1 MRRRFFVE
9 EFVSGAAFLRG
20 EAAHHLGRVLRAEAG
35 QLYELSD
42 GESVWLAR
50 TERVGKSEVEFS
62 LVERLPV
69 PPGPVRIEL
78 LLAIVKFDRFEW
90 ALEKATEL
98 GADEIVPLA
107 AERSEKGVLAAATK
121 RAVRWKRILAES
133 AQQARRLRI
142 PQLCPAVKPA
152 DAFRA
157 AAGSVRILLSER
169 AGAAPLRELLEPK
182 AAERSGNEAASVAI
196 AIGPE
201 GGWTEVEF
209 AAAGAARFAEAALGT
224 NILRTETAVC
234 AALAAVQYAFG
245 AFRPTNA
252 TATEYSAQ
260 STLTPNILNQNSVAQ
275 STQFPAGLPSK
286 LRVNPSRLRASK
298 RSPLPKEKA

>member
-9 EFVSGAAFLRG
+9 NFQANSATLRG

-42 GESVWLAR
+42 GEHLWLAR
-50 TERVGKSEVEFS
+50 TENVKRDEVQFS

-69 PPGPVRIEL
+69 PAASVRISL
-78 LLAIVKFDRFEW
+78 FLGIVKFDRFEW

-107 AERSEKGVLAAATK
+107 AERSEKGLLAAAGK
-121 RAVRWKRILAES
+121 RAERWKRILAES

-142 PQLCPAVKPA
+142 PTLRSTEKPR
-152 DAFRA
+152 DAFRKSS
-157 AAGSVRILLSER
+157 AGLKLLLSER
-169 AGAAPLRELLEPK
+169 PGAGPLRGPL
-182 AAERSGNEAASVAI
+182 ASFVEQRQPEHQPCVAI

-201 GGWTEVEF
+201 GGWTNEEF
-209 AAAGAARFAEAALGT
+209 TPASQAGFVEAALGT

-245 AFRPTNA
+245 SS
-252 TATEYSAQ
+252 E
-260 STLTPNILNQNSVAQ
+260 SVT
-275 STQFPAGLPSK
+275 SGL
-286 LRVNPSRLRASK
+286 
-298 RSPLPKEKA
+298 

>member
-9 EFVSGAAFLRG
+9 EFDAGTAILRG

-42 GESVWLAR
+42 GQCLWLAR
-50 TERVGKSEVEFS
+50 TESVGRDEVQFK
-62 LVERLPV
+62 LVEPLPAPV
-69 PPGPVRIEL
+69 APVRVEL

-98 GADEIVPLA
+98 GVNEIAPLE
-107 AERSEKGVLAAATK
+107 AERSEKGLIAAAGK
-121 RAVRWKRILAES
+121 RAERWKRILAES

-142 PQLCPAVKPA
+142 PVLRDSAKPG

-157 AAGSVRILLSER
+157 SAAPLRLLLSER
-169 AGAAPLRELLEPK
+169 AGARPLREVFEPIALVGRNDD
-182 AAERSGNEAASVAI
+182 AARVAM

-201 GGWTEVEF
+201 GGWTGSELSTAGDYGFIEV
-209 AAAGAARFAEAALGT
+209 ALGT

-245 AFRPTNA
+245 A
-252 TATEYSAQ
+252 
-260 STLTPNILNQNSVAQ
+260 VK
-275 STQFPAGLPSK
+275 K
-286 LRVNPSRLRASK
+286 L
-298 RSPLPKEKA
+298 

>member
-9 EFVSGAAFLRG
+9 EFDAGSATLRG
-20 EAAHHLGRVLRAEAG
+20 EAAHHLGRVLRAETG

-42 GESVWLAR
+42 GQCVWLAR
-50 TERVGKSEVEFS
+50 TESVGRDEIQFS
-62 LVERLPV
+62 LVEPLPA
-69 PPGPVRIEL
+69 PIAAVRIEL

-98 GADEIVPLA
+98 GVEEISPLA
-107 AERSEKGVLAAATK
+107 ADRSEKGLVAAAGK
-121 RAVRWKRILAES
+121 RAERWKRILAES

-142 PQLCPAVKPA
+142 PRLKDAEKPC

-157 AAGSVRILLSER
+157 SDAPLKLLLSER
-169 AGAAPLRELLEPK
+169 AGARPLREVLEPV
-182 AAERSGNEAASVAI
+182 ASVRHNDDVARVTI

-201 GGWTEVEF
+201 GGWTDAEFSSAATCGFVEV
-209 AAAGAARFAEAALGT
+209 ALGA

-245 AFRPTNA
+245 AFRPNDLHENSGTN
-252 TATEYSAQ
+252 E
-260 STLTPNILNQNSVAQ
+260 L
-275 STQFPAGLPSK
+275 
-286 LRVNPSRLRASK
+286 
-298 RSPLPKEKA
+298 